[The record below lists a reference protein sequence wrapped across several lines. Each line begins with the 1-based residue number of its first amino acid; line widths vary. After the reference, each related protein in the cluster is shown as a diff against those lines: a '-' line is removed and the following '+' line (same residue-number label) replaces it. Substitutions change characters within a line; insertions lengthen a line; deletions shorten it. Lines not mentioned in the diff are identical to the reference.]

1 MTGWRLGWL
10 VVPAG
15 LSADLGKLI
24 EYNTSCAPVF
34 VQRAG
39 IAAVKEGE
47 PVIARTRYRFRK
59 ARDFLVSRLREIPQ
73 LQVAVPT
80 GTMYVFFKV
89 EGMNDSL
96 AFCKKLVRDTGL
108 GLAPGS
114 AFGPEGEGFVRWCF
128 AASEEKL
135 ADGVARLK
143 RALAR

>member
-1 MTGWRLGWL
+1 
-10 VVPAG
+10 
-15 LSADLGKLI
+15 DLGKLI

-59 ARDFLVSRLREIPQ
+59 ARDFLVGELRKLPRIQ
-73 LQVAVPT
+73 TALPT

-89 EGMNDSL
+89 DGMQDSL
-96 AFCKKLVRDTGL
+96 AFCKRLVRETGL

-128 AASEEKL
+128 AASEAKL
-135 ADGVARLK
+135 ADGVARLEK
-143 RALAR
+143 FLLQTKADN